1 MLVFRYRGLKKDIID
16 IIFLMIFFLTLLF
29 LCGGCAG
36 AGRGYY
42 QTPCSPPHLIK
53 GKEAE
58 ELKRGKDD
66 NAVIKCPECG
76 TVFPAELLV
85 KKSRHTC
92 DGDEVKWY
100 HGLGWHWTGPYRYGR
115 PYPYYG
121 GSYYYRQHHYGYH
134 YGRECDRHR

>member
-1 MLVFRYRGLKKDIID
+1 MFEFKCKGLKNNIIKKDIIEIILLM
-16 IIFLMIFFLTLLF
+16 IIFLILF
-29 LCGGCAG
+29 GLCGGC

-92 DGDEVKWY
+92 DGDEVKWH
-100 HGLGWHWTGPYRYGR
+100 HGLGWHWTGPYRY
-115 PYPYYG
+115 YPNVKAKP
-121 GSYYYRQHHYGYH
+121 
-134 YGRECDRHR
+134 

>member
-42 QTPCSPPHLIK
+42 QTPCSPPHLV
-53 GKEAE
+53 GEKEAE

-66 NAVIKCPECG
+66 NAVIKCPEC
-76 TVFPAELLV
+76 E
-85 KKSRHTC
+85 
-92 DGDEVKWY
+92 
-100 HGLGWHWTGPYRYGR
+100 R
-115 PYPYYG
+115 PYDLQEDLHIG
-121 GSYYYRQHHYGYH
+121 QGEHARF
-134 YGRECDRHR
+134 RCECGASLDVTKQGVTVRAK